1 MQINGKSKSIW
12 YLLFWIILTTGYTQF
27 KYLFIIYIHTRYCIK
42 VFAIRKE
49 IHLERNIS
57 CQYCNS
63 ANWKII
69 DVQIRC
75 V

>member
-1 MQINGKSKSIW
+1 MENPRAFGIFFSGLFLQQAVLNLNI
-12 YLLFWIILTTGYTQF
+12 YLLFIYTLDIVLKCLQSV
-27 KYLFIIYIHTRYCIK
+27 KK
-42 VFAIRKE
+42 